1 MHIKSKVM
9 ATLCIS
15 ISAVTW
21 NHNECVNIWFES
33 LNEVVL
39 IGVSVIKTLYE
50 ISFNLT
56 YIKLIMSKDKRLE
69 KLHNS
74 RFATNYQAFGLFK
87 KNVLI

>member
-1 MHIKSKVM
+1 M
-9 ATLCIS
+9 
-15 ISAVTW
+15 
-21 NHNECVNIWFES
+21 NIWFES

-56 YIKLIMSKDKRLE
+56 YIKLIMSRDKRLE

-74 RFATNYQAFGLFK
+74 RFATNYQAFGLLK
-87 KNVLI
+87 KIYFYIYIVFI